1 MLTAPL
7 DSLSPLARSVLKMN
21 VNEAYTHLTPS
32 GDGLAEAL
40 EALKN
45 ATPEQMLAKTPAQI
59 DEAAGML
66 AGLYLWHDWLDESHK
81 VSQSLHTTSGSMW
94 HAIMH
99 RREGD
104 FSNSKYW
111 YAKCENHPVLP
122 TLAMQANE
130 AINPYPADVS
140 ILKLTHHGWDSD
152 AFVDLVERVHEKP
165 SDPRYKLAVALQQ
178 LEWRLLFDHC
188 TRAAATESEPA

>member
-1 MLTAPL
+1 MLTVSL
-7 DSLSPLARSVLKMN
+7 DHLSPLARSVLKLN
-21 VNEAYTHLTPS
+21 VTDAYTTLVPS
-32 GDGLAEAL
+32 GSGNSEAREAL
-40 EALKN
+40 N
-45 ATPEQMLAKTPAQI
+45 GTTPAQMLSAAPARA
-59 DEAAGML
+59 DEAAAML
-66 AGLYLWHDWLDESHK
+66 AGLYLWHDLLDESHK
-81 VSQSLHTTSGSMW
+81 VSQALGTTSGSMW

-122 TLAMQANE
+122 TLAAQANE

-140 ILKLTHHGWDSD
+140 ILKLTHHGWDSS
-152 AFVDLVERVHEKP
+152 AFVDLVERVHDKP
-165 SDPRYKLAVALQQ
+165 NDPRYKLAVALQQ

-188 TRAAATESEPA
+188 TRMASGK